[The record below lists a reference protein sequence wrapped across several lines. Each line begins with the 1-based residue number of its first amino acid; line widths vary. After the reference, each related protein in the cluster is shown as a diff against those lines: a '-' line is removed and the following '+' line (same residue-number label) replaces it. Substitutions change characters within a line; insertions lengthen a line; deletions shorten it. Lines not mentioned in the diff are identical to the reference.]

1 MVTKS
6 WMVMNVWH
14 PEVSVIFHHTS
25 GGQKVKPFLS
35 TQAPFR
41 FLKKTQ
47 NTVTS
52 HHAGKPRRES
62 THLFDSWQPMRCYDL
77 VDIYSGWIS
86 NFRGKLTWKIP
97 LNSQGKD
104 GISSVLWTC
113 HLDLAPL
120 QMTRPIV
127 FSPKIF
133 IEGAILATLTTPVLM
148 AWTRKTQRF
157 STSKLMSFISC
168 NSIMQKPHVFPES
181 PPSSHLFSNAT
192 HTQCFK
198 FNHLFQLEVH
208 HFCMGHILK
217 SWGCHPPKSS
227 SFPYKNEGFRT
238 FQDSLL
244 LFQQTKKPAWVLYT
258 QRLGGTN
265 MEQSV
270 SQLEMTSF
278 IFYESSK
285 NKLFGKFHRSLFIR
299 YM

>member
-1 MVTKS
+1 MFDTRSFCHIPPYFRGTKS
-6 WMVMNVWH
+6 KAFLISTGS
-14 PEVSVIFHHTS
+14 VS
-25 GGQKVKPFLS
+25 
-35 TQAPFR
+35 
-41 FLKKTQ
+41 
-47 NTVTS
+47 
-52 HHAGKPRRES
+52 
-62 THLFDSWQPMRCYDL
+62 C
-77 VDIYSGWIS
+77 
-86 NFRGKLTWKIP
+86 
-97 LNSQGKD
+97 
-104 GISSVLWTC
+104 VLWTC

-148 AWTRKTQRF
+148 AWTRKTQCF

-168 NSIMQKPHVFPES
+168 NSIMQKPHVFPEQ

-192 HTQCFK
+192 HTQCFE

-244 LFQQTKKPAWVLYT
+244 LFQQTKKPTWKKTETLHSPNCSPKISAWVLYT

-265 MEQSV
+265 IEQSV

-285 NKLFGKFHRSLFIR
+285 ISCLENFTGHYSYAICK
-299 YM
+299 